1 MEPLNNIERYV
12 LFSFKNIN
20 SLYIKLRI
28 WKIGKSKLRWGG
40 DVIQKDMKEAG
51 VQKEDAQDQR
61 TWRIKTQSAD
71 PK

>member
-1 MEPLNNIERYV
+1 MED
-12 LFSFKNIN
+12 
-20 SLYIKLRI
+20 
-28 WKIGKSKLRWGG
+28 WKIKTEVGGG

-51 VQKEDAQDQR
+51 VQKEEVQDQR